1 MAICTGITG
10 SVSSGSE
17 RDGSFRR
24 WIRLEGSYTCER
36 ELGGLYGY
44 RRGLIRGLVIG
55 KGELYRYN

>member
-1 MAICTGITG
+1 
-10 SVSSGSE
+10 VSSGSESE

-44 RRGLIRGLVIG
+44 RIGLIRGLVIG